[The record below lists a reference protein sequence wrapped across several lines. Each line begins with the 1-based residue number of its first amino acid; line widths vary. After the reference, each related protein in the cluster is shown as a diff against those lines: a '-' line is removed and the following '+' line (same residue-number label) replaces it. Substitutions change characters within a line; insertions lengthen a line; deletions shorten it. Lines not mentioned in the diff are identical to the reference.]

1 MTTIATMTT
10 PRISPTSG
18 PISAPPTGAIGRL
31 AVLILAL
38 VASVAI
44 GAPLDSKILGLI
56 GRADLGTTTVA
67 VHAIDLESGAV
78 LVNHNGDIA
87 SIPASNMKLL
97 TAGAALKVLGPDF
110 VFRTEILVDDRV
122 SPPRLIIVGSGDP
135 ALGDPVLLE
144 REDVGLSLDRLL
156 DQIASTLKSQG
167 IDRISE
173 IVVDDRIFD
182 RDFIHPSWPIDQL
195 NRWYC
200 AELGG
205 VNFFRNV
212 VTVFTEPTGDG
223 GSPRTT
229 LVPDAPWIELAN
241 RARTD
246 LSGANTAWI
255 SRPGPNDAMTL
266 LGRVRT
272 RTEIQVSIHNPPMYA
287 GRIFANELGKR
298 GIAMP
303 DRWPFDHVRMAADT
317 DDFSPAKPVVVITT
331 PLADVLQ
338 RVNTDSHNL
347 YAECLLKRMGHE
359 VTGEPGSWSN
369 GAAVVRMV
377 LSDAL
382 GHQQSDSTAVA
393 DGSGMSRDNR
403 VRASTLTAWM
413 RWLSRDQARW
423 DAFVASMAVPG
434 EGTLRSRFGSSE
446 LNTLLAGKSGYLNG
460 VYALSGVLTDP
471 DTGRRVAFSILL
483 NEVPSG
489 AQARNAKPLH
499 EQIVRELDA
508 WLVPSRQPANLGG

>member
-1 MTTIATMTT
+1 MIAATTIRAHAT
-10 PRISPTSG
+10 PGSSLGG
-18 PISAPPTGAIGRL
+18 PAGRGPLGRLTL
-31 AVLILAL
+31 AVLALA
-38 VASVAI
+38 ASLAF
-44 GAPLDSKILGLI
+44 GGPLDGKVGALI
-56 GRADLGTTTVA
+56 SRADLGAATVA
-67 VHAIDLESGAV
+67 VHAIDLDSGAV
-78 LVNHNGDIA
+78 LIDHNAQTA

-97 TAGAALKVLGPDF
+97 TAGAALAVLGPDF
-110 VFRTEILVDDRV
+110 VFRTEIRVDDRV

-156 DQIASTLKSQG
+156 DQIASTLKDQG
-167 IDRISE
+167 IDRVSE
-173 IVVDDRIFD
+173 VIVDDRVFD
-182 RDFIHPSWPIDQL
+182 RDFVHPSWPIDQL

-212 VTVFTEPTGDG
+212 VTVFTEPTGENG
-223 GSPRTT
+223 TPRTT
-229 LVPDAPWIELAN
+229 LVPDAPWVELSN
-241 RARTD
+241 RARTE
-246 LSGANTAWI
+246 LTGANTAWI
-255 SRPGPNDAMTL
+255 SRPNPSDSMTL

-287 GRIFANELGKR
+287 GRVLANELGKR

-303 DRWPFDHVRMAADT
+303 DRWAFDHVRLAAET
-317 DDFSPAKPVVVITT
+317 DDFTDAKPVVVITT

-338 RVNTDSHNL
+338 RVNTDSHNM

-359 VTGEPGSWSN
+359 VTGEPGSWAN
-369 GAAVVRMV
+369 GSAVIRMV
-377 LSDAL
+377 LADAL
-382 GHQQSDSTAVA
+382 GHQQADSTAIS

-403 VRASTLTAWM
+403 VRPSTLTAWM
-413 RWLSRDQARW
+413 RWLSRDKARW

-446 LNTLLAGKSGYLNG
+446 LNTLLAAKSGYIRG

-483 NEVPSG
+483 NDVPSG
-489 AQARNAKPLH
+489 TQARNAKPLH

>member
-1 MTTIATMTT
+1 MKMTAETITIASFARR
-10 PRISPTSG
+10 PR
-18 PISAPPTGAIGRL
+18 SAAPLGRL
-31 AVLILAL
+31 ALSVLAL
-38 VASVAI
+38 AASVAWA
-44 GAPLDSKILGLI
+44 GPLDAKISAMV
-56 GRADLGTTTVA
+56 GRADLGAATVA
-67 VHAIDLESGAV
+67 VHAIDIDSGTV
-78 LVNHNGDIA
+78 LIDHNADSA

-110 VFRTEILVDDRV
+110 VFRTEIRVDESV

-156 DQIASTLKSQG
+156 DQVAATLKGQG
-167 IDRISE
+167 IERVSE
-173 IVVDDRIFD
+173 VVVDDRVFD
-182 RDFIHPSWPIDQL
+182 RDFIHPSWPADQL

-212 VTVFTEPTGDG
+212 VTVFTEPTGNNG
-223 GSPRTT
+223 TPRTV
-229 LVPDAPWIELAN
+229 LVPDAPWIELSN

-246 LSGANTAWI
+246 LTGANTAWI
-255 SRPGPNDAMTL
+255 SRPNPSDSMTL

-272 RTEIQVSIHNPPMYA
+272 RTEIQVAVHNPPMYA
-287 GRIFANELGKR
+287 GRVLANELNKR
-298 GIAMP
+298 GVAMP
-303 DRWPFDHVRMAADT
+303 DRWAFDHVRLAAET
-317 DDFSPAKPVVVITT
+317 DDFAQAKPVVVITT
-331 PLADVLQ
+331 PLADVLE

-359 VTGEPGSWSN
+359 VTGEPGSWAN

-377 LSDAL
+377 LADAL
-382 GHQQSDSTAVA
+382 GHQQADSTAVA

-403 VRASTLTAWM
+403 VRPSTLTAWM

-423 DAFVASMAVPG
+423 DAFVASLAVPG

-446 LNTLLAGKSGYLNG
+446 LGSVLSAKSGYLSG

-471 DTGRRVAFSILL
+471 GTGRRVAFSILL

>member
-1 MTTIATMTT
+1 MSTVATT
-10 PRISPTSG
+10 PFRPARTDRPAQPGFFARVTIF
-18 PISAPPTGAIGRL
+18 AL
-31 AVLILAL
+31 AAA
-38 VASVAI
+38 ASVAL
-44 GAPLDSKILGLI
+44 GGPLDGRVKALI
-56 GRADLGTTTVA
+56 GRTDLGAATVA
-67 VHAIDLESGAV
+67 VHAIDIDSGAV
-78 LVNHNGDIA
+78 LIDHNAESA

-97 TAGAALKVLGPDF
+97 TAGAALKVLGPGF
-110 VFRTEILVDDRV
+110 VFRTEIRVDESV

-156 DQIASTLKSQG
+156 DQVASTLKSQG
-167 IDRISE
+167 IERVSE
-173 IVVDDRIFD
+173 IIVDDRVFD
-182 RDFIHPSWPIDQL
+182 RDYIHPSWPADQL

-212 VTVFTEPTGDG
+212 VTVFTEPTSEN

-229 LVPDAPWIELAN
+229 LVPDSPWIELSN

-246 LSGANTAWI
+246 LTGANTAWV
-255 SRPGPNDAMTL
+255 SRPNPGDAMTL

-272 RTEIQVSIHNPPMYA
+272 RTEIQVAIHNPPMYA
-287 GRIFANELGKR
+287 GRVLANELGKR

-303 DRWPFDHVRMAADT
+303 DRWAFDHVRMAAET
-317 DDFSPAKPVVVITT
+317 DDFTDAKPVVVITT

-377 LSDAL
+377 LADAL
-382 GHQQSDSTAVA
+382 GHQQTDSTAVA
-393 DGSGMSRDNR
+393 DGSGMSRENR
-403 VRASTLTAWM
+403 VRPSTLTAWM
-413 RWLSRDQARW
+413 RWLSRDQPRW

-446 LNTLLAGKSGYLNG
+446 LNTVLSAKSGYLSG

-471 DTGRRVAFSILL
+471 NTGRRVAFSILL